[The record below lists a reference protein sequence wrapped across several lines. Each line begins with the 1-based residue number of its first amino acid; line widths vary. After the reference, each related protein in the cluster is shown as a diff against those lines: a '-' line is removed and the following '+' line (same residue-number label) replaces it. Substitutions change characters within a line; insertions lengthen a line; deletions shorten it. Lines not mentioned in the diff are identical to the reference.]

1 MPDCWLVTALKTIK
15 MYACVPGCEV
25 VCVCVCVSARYIS
38 LYRQMRCTDFAI
50 EFIASSRA

>member
-15 MYACVPGCEV
+15 MYACVSGCED

>member
-15 MYACVPGCEV
+15 MYACVSGCED
-25 VCVCVCVSARYIS
+25 VCVCVSARYIS
-38 LYRQMRCTDFAI
+38 LYCQMRCAI